1 MSGWVWAVSAVLIL
15 ANALYVAAEFAA
27 VGARHSRIRRL
38 AEDGHRLARRLLPHI
53 EQPAALDRYVG
64 TSQIGITVSSLV
76 LGAYAQATFGSMFAP
91 DLAARF
97 GLTERAATSI
107 SATVVLLVLTAV
119 QLVLG
124 ELVPKALAL
133 QYPTQ
138 AAVGTVLPIEW
149 SLAVLRP
156 LLAVLN
162 GTASGVLRIFGVS
175 EQTHRHLHSPEE
187 IDLLISE
194 SQDGGLLEPEE
205 RQRLKRALNLGLRT
219 ARDLMAPLDRLV
231 MLDDNASW
239 DDIVRTAASNRFS
252 RLPVYHGT
260 RDNIVGLVRT
270 KDLIDRYIAEGPRPV
285 ERLMRPVARL
295 PESAPA
301 DRVLTDLR
309 GRRQHAAVVVDAA
322 DRAIGLITIQDV
334 LSELL
339 GLRPAAPEARRP
351 PV

>member
-1 MSGWVWAVSAVLIL
+1 
-15 ANALYVAAEFAA
+15 LYVAAEFAA

-53 EQPAALDRYVG
+53 EEPASLDRYVG

-76 LGAYAQATFGSMFAP
+76 LGAYAQATFGSALAP
-91 DLAARF
+91 GLARF
-97 GLTERAATSI
+97 GLTEGTAGSI
-107 SATVVLLVLTAV
+107 SATIVLLILTAV

-156 LLAVLN
+156 LLVVLN
-162 GTASGVLRIFGVS
+162 GTASAVLRVFGVR

-231 MLDDNASW
+231 MLEDTASW
-239 DDIVRTAASNRFS
+239 DDVVHTAASNRFS
-252 RLPVYHGT
+252 RLPVYRGT
-260 RDNIVGLVRT
+260 RDHIVGLVRT

-301 DRVLTDLR
+301 DRVLTELR
-309 GRRQHAAVVVDAA
+309 GRRQHAAVVVDAS

-339 GLRPAAPEARRP
+339 GLRPSAPDARRTTA
-351 PV
+351 